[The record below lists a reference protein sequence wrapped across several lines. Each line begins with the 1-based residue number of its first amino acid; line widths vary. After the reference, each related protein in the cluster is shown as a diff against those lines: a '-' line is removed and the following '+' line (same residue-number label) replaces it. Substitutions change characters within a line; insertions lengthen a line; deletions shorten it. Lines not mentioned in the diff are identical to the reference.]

1 MRFVNGHGTVYD
13 NIWEV
18 ALSSFWKNVGVF
30 FPHLVRLDGHC
41 FGYWT
46 ESVIVKRT
54 LTLYYTTL

>member
-1 MRFVNGHGTVYD
+1 MRFVNGHGTVYG

-46 ESVIVKRT
+46 ESVIVK
-54 LTLYYTTL
+54 